1 MDERL
6 RRQVHEQQG
15 IGREFRSMSK
25 DFLHTDGI
33 EFVRSSY
40 MLSDVEQFLWSA
52 KTIVGSR
59 PCQGLECQHGAGG
72 EVPDRLESHG
82 QLALTQQTTHRLHL
96 RHGHKRSGTFNRFK
110 SHHAITP
117 PALGFL
123 KGQGSLRL
131 KQLER
136 ELV

>member
-15 IGREFRSMSK
+15 TGREFRSMGK

-52 KTIVGSR
+52 KTIIGCW
-59 PCQGLECQHGAGG
+59 PCQGLECQHGTSG
-72 EVPDRLESHG
+72 EVPDRLESHC
-82 QLALTQQTTHRLHL
+82 QLVLTQQMTHRLHL
-96 RHGHKRSGTFNRFK
+96 RQGHKRCGAFNRFK
-110 SHHAITP
+110 SHHAITS
-117 PALGFL
+117 PAFGFL
-123 KGQGSLRL
+123 KGQ
-131 KQLER
+131 
-136 ELV
+136 